1 MRPRLVDR
9 RFSEASNEGMNV
21 VDEIREEHMAA
32 KRGLTAAALFA
43 LSLFLS
49 VSFVSFDG
57 ISPEGAYPPF
67 ANLCGSLGQS
77 IAGSLLKTFG
87 AGAFALS
94 FFGMFIGY
102 SVLISREISSP
113 FLKCIGALVFTIVL
127 STSLQAFDPMAGY
140 GNSPYPLG
148 GVAGDQCS
156 ILILHWFGGFGATL
170 ILLLLACASLVLATD
185 RFLIDLALGVPAL
198 FSGSLSRLKLPTFA
212 FAGNSGAASE
222 AAVKTAKKKT
232 KKKSGPKKKA
242 KKKAQEEIAEELVEE
257 DENEG
262 LVDMDEPEMVLED
275 IVDGETDD
283 DFLYEGEVE
292 GEDSLSLLDEDLTED
307 PETEDAWLEEEYGE
321 EEDEEDQEEEI
332 IRTDP
337 IIRRGGAN
345 NIGEGVEILMLSREK
360 HLEGK
365 ETYELPPLSLL
376 EDPVVLDVEERD
388 GEIRRK
394 ARKLEETLETFGIS
408 AQVVEISRGPTIT
421 VYELEL
427 AAGTKVKRITSLPD
441 DISLALKAKTIRIVA
456 PIPGKAAVGIEVPN
470 ETRETVFLKTLACS
484 EALRSQHYNIPLLL
498 GMNAAG
504 DALIEDL
511 TSMPHLLI
519 AGQTGAGKSVCINSI
534 IASLL
539 LTKYPE
545 EVRLILID
553 PKMVELQ
560 AFRDVPHLLTPVVTD
575 MKKAPKILEW
585 AVNEMEH
592 RYELLSAAGVRDI
605 KGYNSL
611 DPEELEERVSEHFTM
626 EEIEKMQKHLPYVVL
641 IVDELADL
649 MMTSAKEVE
658 QSICRLAQ
666 KSRAVGIHVILA
678 TQRPSVDVIT
688 GLIKSNMPSRLSFR
702 TASKI
707 DSRTILDQM
716 GAERLLG
723 RGDMLFMSPRSGGG
737 PVRCQAALVSDD
749 EIKSLV
755 RYIKEVA
762 QPEYSREL
770 TQVPTSSTTNEE
782 GFQDRDALYND
793 AVRAVLASQRGS
805 VSMLQRKLGVGY
817 TRAARLVDF
826 MAEDGIVGNFKGSKA
841 REVMLTLEDW
851 EKQQGA

>member
-1 MRPRLVDR
+1 
-9 RFSEASNEGMNV
+9 
-21 VDEIREEHMAA
+21 MAA
-32 KRGLTAAALFA
+32 KRGLTAAAFFA
-43 LSLFLS
+43 LALFLS

-57 ISPEGAYPPF
+57 ITPTSELNGA
-67 ANLCGSLGQS
+67 ANLCGAFGKF
-77 IAGSLLKTFG
+77 IAAALLKTFG

-94 FFGMFIGY
+94 FFCMFIGY
-102 SVLISREISSP
+102 SILVSRPITSPLI
-113 FLKCIGALVFTIVL
+113 KCVGAVVFTIVL
-127 STSLQAFDPMAGY
+127 STMVQALDPTAGY
-140 GNSPYPLG
+140 GNSPYPFG
-148 GVAGDQCS
+148 GIAGDQGAAM
-156 ILILHWFGGFGATL
+156 LIHWFGGIGATL
-170 ILLLLACASLVLATD
+170 ILLLLGTSSLILATD
-185 RFLIDLALGVPAL
+185 RFLVDIALGIPE
-198 FSGSLSRLKLPTFA
+198 FFQGSLAKWKLPTFA
-212 FAGNSGAASE
+212 FVPGDGAGVEIKTPKSKKKKSKK
-222 AAVKTAKKKT
+222 KTAKKKA
-232 KKKSGPKKKA
+232 A
-242 KKKAQEEIAEELVEE
+242 KKKAVVLEELEEEDDIAAEDDEEEALSDAAEEAEEEEVEYEIEDETGIMEPTDDFMFDADLDEE
-257 DENEG
+257 DDSS
-262 LVDMDEPEMVLED
+262 LLLED
-275 IVDGETDD
+275 ASEA
-283 DFLYEGEVE
+283 
-292 GEDSLSLLDEDLTED
+292 
-307 PETEDAWLEEEYGE
+307 PEPEDAWLED
-321 EEDEEDQEEEI
+321 DEEVAPAP
-332 IRTDP
+332 RSDP
-337 IIRRGGAN
+337 IIRRGGVSTAS
-345 NIGEGVEILMLSREK
+345 EGVEILKLSREK
-360 HLEGK
+360 HLQGK
-365 ETYELPPLSLL
+365 ETYVLPPLSLL
-376 EDPVVLDVEERD
+376 EDPIVRDVEERD

-394 ARKLEETLETFGIS
+394 ARKLEETLETFGIT

-470 ETRETVFLKTLACS
+470 DIRETVFLKTLACS
-484 EALRSQHYNIPLLL
+484 EVLQKKHFNIPLLL
-498 GMNAAG
+498 GMDASGN
-504 DALIEDL
+504 ALIEDL

-519 AGQTGAGKSVCINSI
+519 AGQTGAGKSVCINTI

-575 MKKAPKILEW
+575 MRKAPKILEW

-592 RYELLSAAGVRDI
+592 RYELLSAVGVRDI
-605 KGYNSL
+605 KGFNSL
-611 DPEELEERVSEHFTM
+611 GQEEVEERLAEHYTI
-626 EEIEKMQKHLPYVVL
+626 EEIETMQKHLPYVVL

-666 KSRAVGIHVILA
+666 KSRAVGVHVILA
-678 TQRPSVDVIT
+678 TQRSSVDVIT

-707 DSRTILDQM
+707 DSRTILDAM

-737 PVRCQAALVSDD
+737 PIRCQAALVSDE
-749 EIKSLV
+749 EIKSIV
-755 RYIKEVA
+755 RYIKDVA

-770 TQVPTSSTTNEE
+770 TQVPTSSEKSEE

-851 EKQQGA
+851 EKQQTA